1 MKKTYIAPQT
11 EIVTL
16 NLSCA
21 VLNEN
26 EGGYGPWSQGAA
38 GEYGDSKEQTGL
50 WGDVDDDDSWS
61 GSKGVDLWSGDEDE
75 EEW

>member
-1 MKKTYIAPQT
+1 MKKYIRPIT
-11 EIVTL
+11 EIVNVQL
-16 NLSCA
+16 FGS
-21 VLNEN
+21 VLGGVDVVPGSPGVE
-26 EGGYGPWSQGAA
+26 EGDA
-38 GEYGDSKEQTGL
+38 KEQGGL

>member
-1 MKKTYIAPQT
+1 MKKTYFAPDT
-11 EIVTL
+11 EVV
-16 NLSCA
+16 NLRLIGS
-21 VLNEN
+21 VLSDPNM
-26 EGGYGPWSQGAA
+26 GGKSQVDG
-38 GEYGDSKEQTGL
+38 GEMDSKEQTGL